1 MFSGMPIQP
10 VMSTAEKMNEVVDNK
25 PQPKNKKEGPA
36 RLANEMIKCA
46 SYLVHL
52 QIQSHLVHLNFEA
65 SNFLGVHEFTE
76 RQYKKHTKQL
86 DRVGELIRS
95 LDFLLPMCAKGL
107 MGSCKGFKHIDSY
120 DPGEMLM
127 TYKDNLEQFG
137 MSCKKIIKLA
147 QKEDAPDVEHYFAKL
162 VEEMFTAS
170 WKIKSTLRNKGSHC
184 GNWQPLF
191 EAGSISLT

>member
-10 VMSTAEKMNEVVDNK
+10 VMSTAEKMNEVVNDK

-65 SNFLGVHEFTE
+65 SNFLGVHEFTKS
-76 RQYKKHTKQL
+76 QYKKHTKQL

-107 MGSCKGFKHIDSY
+107 LGACKNFNHIDSY
-120 DPGEMLM
+120 DPGETLM
-127 TYKDNLEQFG
+127 TYKDNLETFG

-184 GNWQPLF
+184 GSWQPL
-191 EAGSISLT
+191 A